1 MNFDYVSDLHL
12 NFYIGN
18 EKPFSNVQDLVKT
31 TIAPKVKSEVIV
43 IAGDINESVDRLS
56 EFLYCLSKYYKQI
69 IFIAGNHEY
78 YIPYIKY
85 IMGKEEAEKYNYVSL
100 NKIEEINNNFK
111 DNKNITFLDRSNGG
125 ICTYNGF
132 KIAGDTLWYRPSS
145 LVDWLYYSGQNDK
158 NFILSDL
165 SNREKILKMNEDSI
179 SWYNGLPN
187 DLDLIVTH
195 VPPIKNRENG
205 KGNNCCYYTN
215 VDIFK
220 SKIWIYG
227 HDHKENDYEQDGT
240 RFISNP
246 WGYNNRDYKIKTLTI
261 KK

>member
-18 EKPFSNVQDLVKT
+18 EKPFSNVEDLVKT

-100 NKIEEINNNFK
+100 NKIE
-111 DNKNITFLDRSNGG
+111 
-125 ICTYNGF
+125 
-132 KIAGDTLWYRPSS
+132 
-145 LVDWLYYSGQNDK
+145 
-158 NFILSDL
+158 
-165 SNREKILKMNEDSI
+165 
-179 SWYNGLPN
+179 
-187 DLDLIVTH
+187 
-195 VPPIKNRENG
+195 
-205 KGNNCCYYTN
+205 
-215 VDIFK
+215 
-220 SKIWIYG
+220 
-227 HDHKENDYEQDGT
+227 
-240 RFISNP
+240 
-246 WGYNNRDYKIKTLTI
+246 
-261 KK
+261 

>member
-18 EKPFSNVQDLVKT
+18 EKTFSNVEDLVKT

-158 NFILSDL
+158 NFIL
-165 SNREKILKMNEDSI
+165 NRVLYSLNIIIRRIL
-179 SWYNGLPN
+179 L
-187 DLDLIVTH
+187 
-195 VPPIKNRENG
+195 
-205 KGNNCCYYTN
+205 
-215 VDIFK
+215 
-220 SKIWIYG
+220 
-227 HDHKENDYEQDGT
+227 
-240 RFISNP
+240 
-246 WGYNNRDYKIKTLTI
+246 
-261 KK
+261 